1 LINQPLSE
9 RYAKALF
16 NLGAKENK
24 LQEWLES
31 LLNLNDFI
39 NQNSKLYDYFTSPIL
54 SSEKQE
60 ATFINLF
67 KPYLSPEPFNFIL
80 VLLRKRRFK
89 ELNEIMRLFKKMV
102 FEKLGLLQGLIT
114 TPFPLNAN
122 EKESLVNEWSK
133 ILNKKIVLDEAIDP
147 TLIGGGVLSFE
158 NKRID
163 FSLKGKLQKLQNNL
177 SRNERS

>member
-1 LINQPLSE
+1 MINLTLSE

-16 NLGAKENK
+16 NLGTKQNK

-31 LLNLNDFI
+31 LFGLNDFI
-39 NQNSKLYDYFTSPIL
+39 NQNSKLLDYFTSPIP

-60 ATFINLF
+60 ATLIKLF
-67 KPYLSPEPFNFIL
+67 KPFLTTEPLSFLLI
-80 VLLRKRRFK
+80 LLRKRRFNK
-89 ELNEIMRLFKKMV
+89 LNEIIRLYKKMV
-102 FEKLGLLQGLIT
+102 FEKQGMLQGVIS
-114 TPFPLNAN
+114 TPFPLNSDEKELLAN
-122 EKESLVNEWSK
+122 EWGK
-133 ILNKKIVLDEAIDP
+133 ILNKKIVLDEAIDS

-177 SRNERS
+177 SRHERS